1 MERLRLE
8 MRAVDRQRVL
18 EALEQSAGNQT
29 RAAKLLG
36 ISLRTLI
43 NRIDAYGIPR
53 PRKRS
58 P

>member
-1 MERLRLE
+1 

>member
-1 MERLRLE
+1 MK
-8 MRAVDRQRVL
+8 AADRQRVV
-18 EALEQSAGNQT
+18 EALERSAGNQT

-36 ISLRTLI
+36 VSLRTLI
-43 NRIDAYGIPR
+43 NRIDEYGIPR